1 MSLDLGAMF
10 YREANPNES
19 VPRTGCG
26 LIVQESLASSDPHTA
41 HPFIMPNTHSDVLIY
56 ARDDR
61 FPEQNRSVVKRLGL
75 IVRPTATVNG
85 QGMVGQPPKWDDPTS
100 TIEEGIEKVLGIYY
114 FGRTFVT
121 PSATP
126 EDLIQ
131 EMIQE
136 PVETHSSIVWADL
149 MAGSLL
155 SEDQYFMPWLQNLMY
170 KDTCWYD
177 AYRFDALRD
186 LGEAIHDAVYRENDN
201 IVRLYEAHLKENYD
215 GQPCVA
221 EIRTVLIEEDVLDVV
236 IPQAYLHRRLV

>member
-1 MSLDLGAMF
+1 MSVDLGAVF
-10 YREANPNES
+10 YRAENPNKS

-26 LIVQESLASSDPHTA
+26 LIVQGALASSDPQTT

-56 ARDDR
+56 AHDDR

-85 QGMVGQPPKWDDPTS
+85 QDTVEQPSQWDDPAS
-100 TIEEGIEKVLGIYY
+100 TIEAGIEKVLGIYY

-136 PVETHSSIVWADL
+136 PVETHTS
-149 MAGSLL
+149 
-155 SEDQYFMPWLQNLMY
+155 MPWLQNLMY
-170 KDTCWYD
+170 KDTRWYD

-186 LGEAIHDAVYRENDN
+186 LGEAIHDDVYRGNDD
-201 IVRLYEAHLKENYD
+201 IVRLYEAHLKENHD
-215 GQPCVA
+215 SQLCVA

>member
-1 MSLDLGAMF
+1 MGSIAGI
-10 YREANPNES
+10 
-19 VPRTGCG
+19 VPK
-26 LIVQESLASSDPHTA
+26 AS
-41 HPFIMPNTHSDVLIY
+41 
-56 ARDDR
+56 
-61 FPEQNRSVVKRLGL
+61 QNRSVVKRLGL

-85 QGMVGQPPKWDDPTS
+85 QDTVEQPSQWDDPAS
-100 TIEEGIEKVLGIYY
+100 TIEAGIEKVLGIYY

-136 PVETHSSIVWADL
+136 PVETHTSIDWADL

-170 KDTCWYD
+170 KDTRWYD

-186 LGEAIHDAVYRENDN
+186 LGEAIHDDVYRGNDD
-201 IVRLYEAHLKENYD
+201 IVRLYEAHLKESHD
-215 GQPCVA
+215 SQLCVA

-236 IPQAYLHRRLV
+236 IPQAYLHQRLV